1 MTSSIKVN
9 KTYCCPNRQN
19 THASSLFDRM
29 TLVCGPMGGAD
40 VNRTANPSNFYF
52 LFCAALKTHAP
63 ELNKHRNFIKIIF
76 FFKSKFKFE
85 YIERA
90 QTVTHLFECRWTGC
104 CPSSDRRWMDHSVA
118 RCFRVNFFGNFQKL
132 LVMRMQMES
141 EIFLPISDRWLSV
154 SLSAHLSTPLHLF
167 SFKFN
172 FFKKIIKS
180 LKINKLIL
188 FRG

>member
-1 MTSSIKVN
+1 MLSESSEH
-9 KTYCCPNRQN
+9 

-118 RCFRVNFFGNFQKL
+118 RCFRVNFFGNFQKNVGHAHANGKWNFFCQFQTGGSPFRFQRTCPRRCTCSHL
-132 LVMRMQMES
+132 NL
-141 EIFLPISDRWLSV
+141 IFLKKLLNRLKSINW
-154 SLSAHLSTPLHLF
+154 
-167 SFKFN
+167 FN
-172 FFKKIIKS
+172 FEGK
-180 LKINKLIL
+180 
-188 FRG
+188 

>member
-76 FFKSKFKFE
+76 FKKSKFKFE

-118 RCFRVNFFGNFQKL
+118 RCFRVNFFGNFQKI
-132 LVMRMQMES
+132 VGH
-141 EIFLPISDRWLSV
+141 
-154 SLSAHLSTPLHLF
+154 AHANG
-167 SFKFN
+167 KWN
-172 FFKKIIKS
+172 FFANFRQVALRFAFS
-180 LKINKLIL
+180 APVHAAAPVLI
-188 FRG
+188 